1 MKHSLNY
8 RTVIIAELI
17 PVASIGASF
26 GCKPRHGILN
36 YVNPLQQQSDVL
48 AKVYD
53 AALLDLD
60 GVIYIGDDAVPAV
73 IPVLNDMHST
83 HGIAL
88 TCITN
93 NAARSAHTVATH
105 LQRLGLKVTEND
117 VVTSAQAAAT
127 ELARLLPQGS
137 PVFILGSPDLAKE
150 IELVGLAPSQDP
162 DQQYSAIVQGY
173 WPEMPWRMLGLAS
186 KVINSGAI
194 WIGTNSDWTIPTSF
208 GTSPG
213 NGTMIQA
220 LKIATGKE
228 PKLIAGKPES
238 PLMYSAIARTDSKK
252 PLMIGDRLD
261 TDILAA
267 NRIGID
273 SLLVFSGVTD
283 FAELFNAT
291 PELRPTYLA
300 WDASGIEQSHS
311 AVEVDHGLVSLHN
324 WRVAGDGLSG
334 QGDALD
340 AIRALAVAVWE
351 LVISPAQALQALA
364 ERGISLPKGEG

>member
-1 MKHSLNY
+1 M
-8 RTVIIAELI
+8 
-17 PVASIGASF
+17 VAN
-26 GCKPRHGILN
+26 H
-36 YVNPLQQQSDVL
+36 LQQ
-48 AKVYD
+48 
-53 AALLDLD
+53 
-60 GVIYIGDDAVPAV
+60 
-73 IPVLNDMHST
+73 
-83 HGIAL
+83 
-88 TCITN
+88 
-93 NAARSAHTVATH
+93 
-105 LQRLGLKVTEND
+105 LGLKVAEND
-117 VVTSAQAAAT
+117 VVTSSQAAAT

-137 PVFILGSPDLAKE
+137 DVFILGSPDLARE
-150 IELVGLAPSQDP
+150 IELVGLTPDQDP
-162 DQQYSAIVQGY
+162 AKHYHAIVQGY
-173 WPEMPWRMLGLAS
+173 WPDMPWRMLGVAS

-194 WIGTNSDWTIPTSF
+194 WVGTNADWTIPTSF

-228 PKLIAGKPES
+228 PVLIAGKPES
-238 PLMYSAIARTDSKK
+238 PLMYSAIERTAAKR

-300 WDASGIEQSHS
+300 WDASGIEHS
-311 AVEVDHGLVSLHN
+311 AVAVEVDHGLVSIN
-324 WRVAGDGLSG
+324 DWRVTTDGLSG

-340 AIRALAVAVWE
+340 AVRALAVAVWE
-351 LVISPAQALQALA
+351 LVISTEQALTALA
-364 ERGISLPKGEG
+364 ERGISIAKGSFQ